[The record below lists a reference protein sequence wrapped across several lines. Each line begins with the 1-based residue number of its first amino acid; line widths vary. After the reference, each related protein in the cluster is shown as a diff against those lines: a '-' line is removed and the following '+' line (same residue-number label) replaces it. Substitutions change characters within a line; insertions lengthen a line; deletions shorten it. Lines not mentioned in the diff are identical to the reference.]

1 MTLRDDNRVRLPGPL
16 GSALEDVGG
25 RLPGPLGFRHVFVA
39 APKAVGKMVKTLKMP
54 PPANDS
60 KTKKAHEVTFPLFN
74 KGGPATGDIAQGSL
88 ANCPI
93 ASILAALAH
102 TESGRR
108 RIQGLLAEH
117 PAAVVTDL
125 SGVADTLE
133 DPPKD
138 NKILSKR
145 FFTVMLENSA
155 PEVSDVFYTD
165 DADRNW
171 SLIYMHSPTDALWPS
186 VIEKAFAVRMGSY
199 EKIDEQDSAN
209 VFWKVL
215 VGTKPEI
222 LSINDRTPLSEISA
236 IAQRAHKVPAI
247 GASRDDAQDVSTWH
261 GFAVLGI
268 QGSVIELYD
277 PAKAKP
283 LKLSLTKFRANFK
296 AMLSGS
302 PA

>member
-16 GSALEDVGG
+16 GSALEDIGG

-39 APKAVGKMVKTLKMP
+39 APKAVGKIAKTLKMP
-54 PPANDS
+54 PPADDER
-60 KTKKAHEVTFPLFN
+60 TKKAHEVTFPLFN
-74 KGGPATGDIAQGSL
+74 KGGPVTRDIQQGDL

-102 TESGRR
+102 MESGRR
-108 RIQGLLAEH
+108 RIQSLLAEH

-125 SGVADTLE
+125 SGVADKLE
-133 DPPKD
+133 EPPKD
-138 NKILSKR
+138 NTILSKR
-145 FFTVMLENSA
+145 FFTVMLEKTS

-171 SLIYMHSPTDALWPS
+171 SLIYMRSPNDVLWPS
-186 VIEKAFAVRMGSY
+186 VIEKGFAVQEGSY
-199 EKIDEQDSAN
+199 QKLNEQDKAN
-209 VFWKVL
+209 VFWKIL
-215 VGTKPEI
+215 VGVDPKV
-222 LSINDRTPLSEISA
+222 LSIDSQTQLSTISA
-236 IAQRAHKVPAI
+236 VAQNAHKVPAI
-247 GASRDDAQDVSTWH
+247 GASRNDAQEVTPWH

-268 QGSVIELYD
+268 QGTTIELYD
-277 PAKAKP
+277 PSSAKT
-283 LKLSLTKFRANFK
+283 LKMPLTKFRANFK